1 MKRDMDKV
9 RSILLALEDR
19 AGPYL
24 LMMKPELL
32 GGIEKPGEM
41 VEYIQLLRSGGL
53 LEEHSRH
60 SYRISWQG
68 HEFLDSVRDPE
79 IWTKTKEGVAKV
91 GSFSLGMVADLALGY
106 AKAKAASL
114 GLPMM

>member
-9 RSILLALEDR
+9 RSLLLALEER
-19 AGPYL
+19 QKPYFMMMNPERLAG
-24 LMMKPELL
+24 
-32 GGIEKPGEM
+32 IADAGEM
-41 VEYIQLLRSGGL
+41 VEYIMMLTSGGL
-53 LEEHSRH
+53 LEKNGSA
-60 SYRISWQG
+60 YRISWRG

-79 IWTKTKEGVAKV
+79 IWTKTKEGVSKI
-91 GSFSLGMVADLALGY
+91 GSFSFSMVAEIAIGY

>member
-9 RSILLALEDR
+9 RSLLLALEDR
-19 AGPYL
+19 DGPYH
-24 LMMKPELL
+24 MMLKPELL

-41 VEYIQLLRSGGL
+41 VEYVQLLRSGGL
-53 LEEHSRH
+53 LEEQGRGL
-60 SYRISWQG
+60 YRISWRG

-91 GSFSLGMVADLALGY
+91 GSFSFSMIAEMAIGY